1 VNVVHI
7 CNLPLSADHPD
18 YRRVPHHP
26 GRWVLNL
33 AVAQKAYSDVTPELV
48 VQVPGVKQ
56 NYKAVI
62 ETIPVHYLSAPD
74 YLRSASL
81 FMRDRARIASY
92 VRKLN
97 PDLVHAH
104 GTEDAYGL
112 AAQSTRLPYVITA
125 QGLFFHIN
133 RAVRP
138 KLISRQRIV
147 QFTEA
152 WCFGRARHVI
162 AKSRYVRDALAAR
175 FPNLILHEIPNT
187 FDERLLGIR
196 GIKRPNS
203 LVYVG
208 TISPHKG
215 VHALREALVKV
226 HREIPSVS
234 LDVAGDS
241 ANGAL
246 PYEVE
251 QKQLLRNTLGNQ
263 VAFHGQLDALE
274 LGRLVAS
281 SMALVAPSLEEM
293 FGNQLIEALL
303 LGTHGIVAESTALA
317 ESVRRFG
324 GGTVVPQED
333 PQALA
338 QAIVATLRNRS
349 SGNATEVRKRIFEYM
364 GPEIVAGQHFSLYQ
378 RLL

>member
-1 VNVVHI
+1 M
-7 CNLPLSADHPD
+7 
-18 YRRVPHHP
+18 
-26 GRWVLNL
+26 LNL
-33 AVAQKAYSDVTPELV
+33 AVAQKAHSDVTPELV
-48 VQVPGVKQ
+48 AQVPGLE
-56 NYKAVI
+56 NDYNAII
-62 ETIPVHYLSAPD
+62 ETIPVHYLAAPD
-74 YLRSASL
+74 YLRSATL
-81 FMRDRARIASY
+81 FLRDRVRIASY
-92 VRKLN
+92 VRKLK

-112 AAQSTRLPYVITA
+112 AAQTTGLPYVITA

-152 WCFGRARHVI
+152 CCFRRARHVI

-196 GIKRPNS
+196 EIKRPNS

-215 VHALREALVKV
+215 IHVLREALVEV
-226 HREIPSVS
+226 RREIPRVR

-241 ANGAL
+241 PNGVSS
-246 PYEVE
+246 YEVA
-251 QKQLLRNTLGNQ
+251 QKQLLQDALGDQ

-281 SMALVAPSLEEM
+281 SMALVAPSLEDM

-303 LGTHGIVAESTALA
+303 LGTHGIVAEGTALA
-317 ESVRRFG
+317 ENVRRFG
-324 GGTVVPQED
+324 AGTVVPQED

-338 QAIVATLRNRS
+338 QAIVATLRNRPF
-349 SGNATEVRKRIFEYM
+349 GNATEVRKRIFEYM
-364 GPEIVAGQHFSLYQ
+364 GPEIVARQHFSLYRQ
-378 RLL
+378 LLQL